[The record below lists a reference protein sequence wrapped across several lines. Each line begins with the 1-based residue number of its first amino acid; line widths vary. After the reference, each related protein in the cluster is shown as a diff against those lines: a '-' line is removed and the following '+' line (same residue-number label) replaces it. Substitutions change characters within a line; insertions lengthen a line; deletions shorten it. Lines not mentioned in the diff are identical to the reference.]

1 MILAVH
7 PLQLNLYGLIIAF
20 AILVGT
26 FLCVREEKQQKL
38 PKDLGIDL
46 ILYAIPLAVIFAR
59 IYYVVFAWEQF
70 QDQPIHI
77 LYIWE
82 GGLAIYGGV
91 IGGLLGLWIL
101 GRRHKISLQVLTDVA
116 VPSLLLGQAIGRWG
130 NFFNGEA
137 HGQIVKNPAL
147 QFFPVAVQI
156 DGFWYYATFFYESM
170 WNLLG
175 FLFLYANRKRFRED
189 GQAGDLTL
197 WYLAWYGLGRMTIE
211 MLRTDSLMLGNM
223 RISQGLSILLFAVSM
238 ALLSK
243 RRRIGSSAFALLILG
258 LFITIFAAMH
268 ENFPVLLIGVSLNA
282 IYAIKVYLSYRR
294 KSHRASTAL

>member
-1 MILAVH
+1 MILTVH

-20 AILVGT
+20 AILIGT

-101 GRRHKISLQVLTDVA
+101 SRRRKISLQVLTDVA

-137 HGQIVKNPAL
+137 HGQLVANPAL

-175 FLFLYANRKRFRED
+175 FLFLYANRRRFREE

-268 ENFPVLLIGVSLNA
+268 ENFPLLLIGVFLNA